1 MRFRSIAR
9 LSRDEH
15 GSTLVEFALLAPA
28 FLVMLFGVFQVGLLY
43 QNYNAVRSLSSE
55 AARYVMVEYQKNND
69 LTPQEIENAV
79 FSMGQGGQF
88 LLDDERLNVTV
99 TTPTSRI
106 VDVKEIGIQIDYVVY
121 IRCTGLARLVGRAAR
136 GGHHVVRALPAAR
149 HGGRAADAG
158 RPAHAVGALRVD
170 R

>member
-106 VDVKEIGIQIDYVVY
+106 VDVKEIGIQIDYDAPNFLGFARIKPLAISYERPVFVVD
-121 IRCTGLARLVGRAAR
+121 
-136 GGHHVVRALPAAR
+136 PA
-149 HGGRAADAG
+149 
-158 RPAHAVGALRVD
+158 PAPSPSPTT
-170 R
+170 